1 MCCNRQTE
9 VSVPMPRL
17 KLSDTVFDDLVSF
30 ISATYSNELPNSLL
44 IAQAF
49 ILKYPVYGRKY
60 GLPVINKAIEDGIK
74 QGLF

>member
-1 MCCNRQTE
+1 MASHAKTQRILPEN
-9 VSVPMPRL
+9 
-17 KLSDTVFDDLVSF
+17 VFNDLTRF
-30 ISATYSNELPNSLL
+30 IHEKYQKQYPNSLL

-49 ILKYPVYGRKY
+49 ILEYQDYGKEY

>member
-1 MCCNRQTE
+1 MASNAANHIILPE
-9 VSVPMPRL
+9 H
-17 KLSDTVFDDLVSF
+17 VFKDLIRF
-30 ISATYSNELPNSLL
+30 IYGKYQMQLPNSLL

-49 ILKYPVYGRKY
+49 ILEYQDYGKEY